1 MSESLPSDPEG
12 TSESSHSDPR
22 DTVGSIVLPP
32 QYTAVETIFNSS
44 RYRIVRAED
53 SDGLKVVLKMALG
66 DVPGARQRLRN
77 ELDRGRELADAFD
90 RDARLKPHR
99 LRYYDLVLS
108 HRLALESR
116 PVLVMEDVGGRSL
129 DLDLPPQGLSL
140 ERWLELAIQAAT
152 LLRGLHRQH
161 LIHKQIQPAHMILGE
176 DDRLRWIGLGQSSK
190 SHREHARAV
199 PPRQLESSLAY
210 LSPEQTGRMNR
221 PVDYRSDFYSLGVTL
236 YQLLTGR
243 LPFQTTDVA
252 DLVHSHLA
260 KEPPSPL
267 ELRPSLP
274 VVVADM
280 LRRLMAKNAED
291 RYQSASGLLSDL
303 HQCSG
308 HFQLSGKIPNFSLA
322 GGEKTQ
328 HFELPQKLYGRATH
342 IEQLERAFDRSR
354 AQPAV
359 GIELLLVEGLPGT
372 GKSSLPLELYKP
384 ISRDRGHLVRGR
396 FDPFRREI
404 PYSGWV
410 RACSELCRHILTEPA
425 HALEA
430 WRQRIRS
437 TVGES
442 NLPGLLELIPRLF
455 SVLGPERPAA
465 AEALPPESAARLLS
479 AFRHLIAAFATP
491 SRPLVIFLDNL
502 HCADRASL
510 QLFEELALGEPIPHC
525 LVVATFNRP
534 EVVEGHPLE
543 QALTRIEAATG
554 TPELIRLGNL
564 ERGDVAQLIAEA
576 FGCEPSDCR
585 PLADL
590 VHTKTN
596 GNPHFVRQFLGSLHD
611 QGLLTLETSEKI
623 PDSEPAGSEEPAPE
637 APRPRIIES
646 RWVWDLEGVRALS
659 ITDNVVELLNHKI
672 DELPEKSRDALR
684 LAACLG
690 ASFELGALATA
701 AGQGRGATLRQ
712 LGPCL
717 KRHLVI
723 TVTSP
728 PQGSP
733 STRPAGKPDEDEHR
747 WFRFS
752 HDRVQQAAYAGL
764 DPAEQQEKH
773 LQIARR
779 LHELD
784 DALSRNLLFE
794 TLSHYL
800 RAEPKVTDPS
810 ERIRILELTLAASE
824 KALASAAYPTAA
836 DYLQS
841 GLSKADDRLWSR
853 ERTLAFELHK
863 TYLQSLG
870 MATRFDQADALFAR
884 LSRRELSRE
893 ERFTICRIRLEQLT
907 TRGLYADALDLSG
920 EALELL
926 GSHLP
931 TDEKAAEEEL
941 KQDLLELPELLA
953 GRSIEDLRHS
963 PPLTDA
969 AQGRLL
975 KALGDVATSA
985 FPSGRPMLVAWAGC
999 RRVHIILR
1007 HGLQPGDALAFAGFA
1022 YSTLI
1027 HIQGDYDSAYRYGRL
1042 AIEVVE
1048 DSPSLSA
1055 RARGLVMFAG
1065 SIQHWCEPLGETLP
1079 HFRKALRYALESGDL
1094 IFASYAIWF
1103 LFVTRFQAGSQLA
1116 DLDREARRQLTFL
1129 NRSYRNNLEGAFRPA
1144 LLQPI
1149 AHLLG
1154 QTRGPASFDNHE
1166 FNEQAFLE
1174 GPGQAPYFRALFLG
1188 AKIRGLYWMQRIPE
1202 ALELID
1208 ERESIEEN
1216 LYAQAQLPEYLLFV
1230 ALTLTAAFD
1239 AVVPEDQQLYLELLD
1254 DYEQRFRLW
1263 SELCP
1268 ENCQHRYFLLHAER
1282 ARISGDFE
1290 RAVRNYRQAVD
1301 VAASTGWVQYEALG
1315 NELFGNFWKLS
1326 GEPTAALGYWLRAR
1340 DLYARWGAQ
1349 AKVDQMHASHAELL
1363 AIGPGGRAPSQTLGV
1378 GLDAELDLGHALR
1391 ASRAISSEIRPD
1403 ELLQALMLSVIE
1415 IAGARRGCLL
1425 LKRDEQ
1431 LTVEV
1436 TVSLGSQSAPEV
1448 HVGSI
1453 ELDDYPDIAHSVI
1466 HFVSRTEEEVVIGD
1480 TSASARFSSDPR
1492 WAGMRIPSVLCL
1504 PMRRHGELAGMLYLE
1519 NRLTAHVFTAE
1530 RVALLHTLLAQA
1542 AISLENAHLYQDLAH
1557 EIQERKQ
1564 IEDQLRDHNTELESK
1579 NAELERFA
1587 YTVSHDLRS
1596 PLVTIKGFL
1605 GLLEEDAEAGRWESM
1620 REDIARIHK
1629 ASNHMSE
1636 LLEDLLDLSRV
1647 GHLAG
1652 PPTAIPLLDLIQE
1665 TLELLTIPLAKAGI
1679 EIQMSPP
1686 FPVIHGDRVRLREVL
1701 QNLVENAAKFMGDQP
1716 NPRIEI
1722 GTFEDGEGATVI
1734 FVRDNGC
1741 GIEGEHQ
1748 KVIFGLFQQLNQSI
1762 EGTGVGLTL
1771 VRRIVEVHGGRVWVE
1786 SEGPGH
1792 GSTFCFTLRSDP
1804 SSLMEASS
1812 GP

>member
-1 MSESLPSDPEG
+1 MSDSLPNHPSG
-12 TSESSHSDPR
+12 TLRTSRSNPR
-22 DTVGSIVLPP
+22 GTAGAVVIPP
-32 QYTAVETIFNSS
+32 QYSAVETIYNSS

-53 SDGLKVVLKMALG
+53 SEGRRVVLKIAL
-66 DVPGARQRLRN
+66 DDYSRAHQRLRN
-77 ELDRGRELADAFD
+77 ELDRGRELAEAFG
-90 RDARLKPHR
+90 RDPRLEPHR
-99 LRYYDLVLS
+99 LCYHDLVLS
-108 HRLALESR
+108 HSLALESR

-129 DLDLPPQGLSL
+129 DLDLPPEGLPL
-140 ERWLELAIQAAT
+140 ERWLELAIQIASM
-152 LLRGLHRQH
+152 LRGIHRQN
-161 LIHKQIQPAHMILGE
+161 LIHKQIQPAHLILG
-176 DDRLRWIGLGQSSK
+176 DDGRLRWIGLGQSSK

-221 PVDYRSDFYSLGVTL
+221 PVDYRSDFYSLGVSL

-260 KEPPSPL
+260 KEPPSPH
-267 ELRPSLP
+267 ELRPSIP
-274 VVVADM
+274 VVIANL

-291 RYQSASGLLSDL
+291 RYQSASGLIADL
-303 HQCSG
+303 QQCLE
-308 HFQLSGKIPNFSLA
+308 HLQLSGKIPSFPLA
-322 GGEKTQ
+322 RGERTQ
-328 HFELPQKLYGRATH
+328 HFELPQKLYGRDRQV
-342 IEQLERAFDRSR
+342 EQLQRAFDRSR
-354 AQPAV
+354 AQPELGV
-359 GIELLLVEGLPGT
+359 ELLLIEGPPGT
-372 GKSSLPLELYKP
+372 GKSVLPLELYKP
-384 ISRDRGHLVRGR
+384 ISRDRGHLVKGR

-410 RACSELCRHILTEPA
+410 RACSELCRHILTEPPL
-425 HALEA
+425 ALEA
-430 WRQRIRS
+430 WRQRIRN
-437 TVGES
+437 TVGETG
-442 NLPGLLELIPRLF
+442 LAGLLELIPRLS
-455 SVLGPERPAA
+455 SVLGPDRSPVV
-465 AEALPPESAARLLS
+465 EALSPDSAGRLLL
-479 AFRHLIAAFATP
+479 AFRRLIAAFATP
-491 SRPLVIFLDNL
+491 SRPLVVFLDNL
-502 HCADRASL
+502 QHADNTSL

-525 LVVATFNRP
+525 LLVATFHRP
-534 EVVEGHPLE
+534 EVFEGHPLE
-543 QALTRIEAATG
+543 QALARIEAAAG
-554 TPELIRLGNL
+554 APNLIRLGNL

-576 FGCEPSDCR
+576 FGSDAATCR

-596 GNPHFVRQFLGSLHD
+596 GNPHFVRQFLGSLNDH
-611 QGLLTLETSEKI
+611 GLLTLETVEEPPAS
-623 PDSEPAGSEEPAPE
+623 DSQDPEPASPKVVEN
-637 APRPRIIES
+637 

-659 ITDNVVELLNHKI
+659 ITDNVVELLNRKI
-672 DELPEKSRDALR
+672 DELPEKSRDVLR

-690 ASFELGALATA
+690 SSFELGALATA

-728 PQGSP
+728 PQASP
-733 STRPAGKPDEDEHR
+733 PTRADGGLSEGERR

-764 DPAEQQEKH
+764 NTSEQQEKH

-779 LHELD
+779 LNELD
-784 DALSRNLLFE
+784 DALSRDLLFE

-800 RAEPKVTDPS
+800 RAEPRITDPK
-810 ERIRILELTLAASE
+810 ERLRILELTLAASE
-824 KALASAAYPTAA
+824 KALSAAAYPTAA
-836 DYLQS
+836 DYLEA
-841 GLSKADDRLWSR
+841 GLCKVDDSLWDQHR
-853 ERTLAFELHK
+853 ALAFELHRAF
-863 TYLQSLG
+863 LQSLG

-884 LSRRELSRE
+884 LSRRDLNRE
-893 ERFTICRIRLEQLT
+893 ERFSICRIRLEQLT
-907 TRGLYADALDLSG
+907 TRGLYAEALDLCG

-931 TDEKAAEEEL
+931 ADEAAAEREL
-941 KQDLLELPELLA
+941 QQDLLELPELLA

-969 AQGRLL
+969 VQGRLL

-999 RRVHIILR
+999 RRVRIILR

-1027 HIQGDYDSAYRYGRL
+1027 HIRRDYEAAYRYGRL
-1042 AIEVVE
+1042 AIQVVE

-1055 RARGLVMFAG
+1055 RARGLVMFGG
-1065 SIQHWCEPLGETLP
+1065 SIQHWREPLGECLP

-1103 LFVTRFQAGSQLA
+1103 LFITRFQAGTQLA
-1116 DLDREARRQLTFL
+1116 DLDREARRQLSFL

-1154 QTRGPASFDNHE
+1154 QTRGPASFDNQE
-1166 FNEQAFLE
+1166 FNEQVFLD
-1174 GPGQAPYFRALFLG
+1174 GPGRAPYFRALYLG

-1202 ALELID
+1202 ALDLVD
-1208 ERESIEEN
+1208 ERDLIEEA
-1216 LYAQAQLPEYLLFV
+1216 LYAQAQLPEYLLFI

-1239 AVVPEDQQLYLELLD
+1239 AVVPEDQQQYSEILE

-1268 ENCQHRYFLLHAER
+1268 ENCQHRYFLLTAER

-1290 RAVRNYRQAVD
+1290 AAIRNYRQAVD

-1315 NELFGNFWKLS
+1315 NELFGNFWKHI

-1349 AKVDQMHASHAELL
+1349 AKVDQLHTSHSDLL
-1363 AIGPGGRAPSQTLGV
+1363 AVGPRSRPTSQALGV

-1425 LKRDEQ
+1425 LKRNDK

-1436 TVSLGSQSAPEV
+1436 TVSLGSQNAPEV

-1453 ELDDYPDIAHSVI
+1453 DLDDYPDIARSVI

-1480 TSASARFSSDPR
+1480 ASASARFSADPR
-1492 WAGMRIPSVLCL
+1492 LVGLRVPSVLCL
-1504 PMRRHGELAGMLYLE
+1504 PMRRQGELAGMLYLE

-1542 AISLENAHLYQDLAH
+1542 AISLENANLYQDLAH

-1564 IEDQLRDHNTELESK
+1564 IEDQLRDHNAELESK

-1605 GLLEEDAEAGRWESM
+1605 GLLEEDAEAGNLESM
-1620 REDIARIHK
+1620 REDIARITK
-1629 ASNHMSE
+1629 ASDHMSE
-1636 LLEDLLDLSRV
+1636 LLQDLLDLSRV

-1652 PPTAIPLLDLIQE
+1652 PPAEIPLLDLIQE
-1665 TLELLTIPLAKAGI
+1665 TLELLAIPLANAGI

-1686 FPVIHGDRVRLREVL
+1686 FPMVHGDRVRLREVL
-1701 QNLVENAAKFMGDQP
+1701 QNLVENAAKFMGDQAKP
-1716 NPRIEI
+1716 KIEI
-1722 GTFEDGEGATVI
+1722 GTFEDGDGTTVI
-1734 FVRDNGC
+1734 FVRDNGS
-1741 GIEGEHQ
+1741 GIELEHQ
-1748 KVIFGLFQQLNQSI
+1748 KVIFGLFQQLNQRI

-1786 SEGPGH
+1786 SEGPGR
-1792 GSTFCFTLRSDP
+1792 GSTFCFTLRPPP
-1804 SSLMEASS
+1804 SKAATATS